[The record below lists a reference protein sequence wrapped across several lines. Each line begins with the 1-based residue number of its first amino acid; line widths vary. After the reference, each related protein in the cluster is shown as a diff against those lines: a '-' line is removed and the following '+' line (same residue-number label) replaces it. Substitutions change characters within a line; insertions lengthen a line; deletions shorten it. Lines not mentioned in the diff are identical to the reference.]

1 MAKANLLE
9 KIINKGGENGDQ
21 SIADPVAKKATLP
34 NSKDQGEKTNPVHTA
49 AELDQKTPSMGG
61 NASAASNKA
70 TLNMKSSDASAAN
83 VTARL
88 KLKEESANEDNVTA
102 KVAGHSVTLHRH
114 LSEPGTSDTYTL
126 HHPSGKKTAKI
137 SFDKHGN
144 GDEVHGEKVNKAFG
158 LEGNHKLGH
167 KIAGSMNGEGGISK
181 FQESYD
187 PDMDSVSIDVAFE
200 GEDLS
205 EEFKEKATTIFEAA
219 VNAKVQSITE
229 ELQTEFQERL
239 EESVGEFTS
248 KLAEQIDEY
257 LTYVAEQWMEENEV
271 AIEHS
276 LRSEITEE
284 FIDGMRKLFSE
295 NYIEIPEDK
304 FNVIDELAAKVE
316 ELEVKLNESV
326 NDNIELASTLKD
338 YVKEAIFANVSEGL
352 TVTQKE
358 KFATLADGVEF
369 TNEEGYTKKLDTIKE
384 SYFKTKVGS
393 DIVEGEINEAV
404 EDNSK
409 TETRVSGPVANYVQA
424 ISRSVKK

>member
-1 MAKANLLE
+1 MARKQLDE
-9 KIINKGGENGDQ
+9 KVINKGGMNGDQ
-21 SIADPVAKKATLP
+21 TIADPVAKKATLP
-34 NSKDQGEKTNPVHTA
+34 GSKDQGDKTNPVHTA

-83 VTARL
+83 V
-88 KLKEESANEDNVTA
+88 SA
-102 KVAGHSVTLHRH
+102 KVKQ
-114 LSEPGTSDTYTL
+114 EEYT
-126 HHPSGKKTAKI
+126 I
-137 SFDKHGN
+137 
-144 GDEVHGEKVNKAFG
+144 E
-158 LEGNHKLGH
+158 
-167 KIAGSMNGEGGISK
+167 
-181 FQESYD
+181 
-187 PDMDSVSIDVAFE
+187 VAFD

-219 VNAKVQSITE
+219 VNAKVEMIAGE
-229 ELQTEFQERL
+229 L
-239 EESVGEFTS
+239 EEEFNQKLQEAASEFTS

-369 TNEEGYTKKLDTIKE
+369 TSEEGYAKKLDTIKE

-409 TETRVSGPVANYVQA
+409 TETRLSGPVANYVQA